1 MAAYVFPHRVFV
13 HFRFFHVGSVIAW
26 RDIPWLRLG
35 LHVTRLRLRLGLHIA
50 GLLWL
55 AGLNLT
61 GLILLRRLAGRCPHR
76 LTRWRSDLTGLI
88 LLRRLT
94 SRTHLARLGLG
105 LLAHWLGIDGLAGLN
120 NCRGRR
126 ILPRGGCRE
135 SG

>member
-1 MAAYVFPHRVFV
+1 M
-13 HFRFFHVGSVIAW
+13 
-26 RDIPWLRLG
+26 
-35 LHVTRLRLRLGLHIA
+35 HVTRLRLRLGLHIA

-61 GLILLRRLAGRCPHR
+61 GLILLRRLAGLNLTGLILLRRLAGRCLHR

-94 SRTHLARLGLG
+94 SRTHLARLWLG
-105 LLAHWLGIDGLAGLN
+105 LPAHWLGIDGLAGLN